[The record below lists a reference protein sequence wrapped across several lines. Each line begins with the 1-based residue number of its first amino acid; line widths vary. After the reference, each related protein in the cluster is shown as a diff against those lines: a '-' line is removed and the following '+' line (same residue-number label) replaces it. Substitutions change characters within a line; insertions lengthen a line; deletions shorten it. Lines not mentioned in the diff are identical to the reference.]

1 MAKAARK
8 KSESPAKPELVLRIV
23 VEATQDTPTYY
34 VNHAEIALGAHELA
48 IWFARLPTKPS
59 RDETEAARASGEI
72 VVEPEFQILVPPT
85 LLPGLIVALQ
95 QTQDNYETI
104 FGPIR
109 KNEA

>member
-8 KSESPAKPELVLRIV
+8 KTERPTKPELELRIV
-23 VEATQDTPTYY
+23 VEANQDTPTYY

-48 IWFARLPTKPS
+48 IWFARLPTKPN
-59 RDETEAARASGEI
+59 RDETEAMRASGEI
-72 VVEPEFQILVPPT
+72 VVEPEFQILMPPT

-95 QTQDNYETI
+95 TTKDNYEAL

-109 KNEA
+109 KNDA